1 MLGKKKRF
9 SVSMK
14 INVFLIIITFTVSF
28 GVALVAYVFNVIQI
42 DNYFKRLS
50 ENSARNFVSSV
61 DPEFLGKLREVAESK
76 EFQELREKAEKAR
89 MKH

>member
-76 EFQELREKAEKAR
+76 GFQELRE
-89 MKH
+89 

>member
-1 MLGKKKRF
+1 
-9 SVSMK
+9 MK